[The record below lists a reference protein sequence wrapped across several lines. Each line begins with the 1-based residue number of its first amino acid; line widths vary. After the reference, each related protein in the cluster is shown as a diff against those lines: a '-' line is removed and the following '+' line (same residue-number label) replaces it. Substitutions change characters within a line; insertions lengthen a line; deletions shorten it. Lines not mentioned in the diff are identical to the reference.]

1 MNKTRQIDYQ
11 TARILVSYSGKC
23 HVLLMGEDSR
33 YQFSGKM
40 VEGQASA
47 FAQIGEISNDGKN
60 RLSLCLGQTHQILF
74 IQRKNK
80 MHLFLTEGLGIGFF
94 FGFLQ
99 FEGVYIILWH

>member
-1 MNKTRQIDYQ
+1 MKKTRQIDYQ

-47 FAQIGEISNDGKN
+47 FAQIGEIRHDWQKSAFPLPWSD
-60 RLSLCLGQTHQILF
+60 SAD
-74 IQRKNK
+74 
-80 MHLFLTEGLGIGFF
+80 
-94 FGFLQ
+94 
-99 FEGVYIILWH
+99 IIYPEKE